1 LYNGKKTGTQL
12 LIREKNELNID
23 RYGSLKEQPNANVP
37 RERDDKMVDKQ
48 HTTTSRTIYVIKKT

>member
-1 LYNGKKTGTQL
+1 MERKLEHNIKSEK
-12 LIREKNELNID
+12 KNELNID

-48 HTTTSRTIYVIKKT
+48 HTTTSRTIYVIKKA